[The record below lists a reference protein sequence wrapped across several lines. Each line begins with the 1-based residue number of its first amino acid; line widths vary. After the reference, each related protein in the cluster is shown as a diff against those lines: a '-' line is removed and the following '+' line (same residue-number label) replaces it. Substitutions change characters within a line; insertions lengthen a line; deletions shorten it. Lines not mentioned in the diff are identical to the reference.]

1 MTTSPADVAILGAGP
16 YGLAAAAYLSAAN
29 GLDIRVY
36 GEPMDFWERQMP
48 RGMLLRSPYVASSI
62 GDPWRSLMLDDYQ
75 SARGRLAEPVPLD
88 RFVDYGRWFQEQA
101 APDLQRRR
109 VSRVGRDNGG
119 FRLDFADGG
128 TEEAARRVVV
138 AAGIAHFAF
147 VPDQFRSLPQSL
159 VSHTSDHSDLGAFR
173 GRQVAVVGGGQS
185 ALESAAL
192 LHEAGAEVEVIV
204 RQPRIFFLRRVPI
217 LHGLGPLTSM
227 LFHPAEVGPAGISQ
241 LVGAPGAYR
250 RLPRRVQDRFAV
262 RSLRPAG
269 AAWLRERLAD
279 VAITLG
285 RSVTSVRYAEGG
297 VVLELDDGTKRE
309 VDHVLL
315 ATGYRVDIA
324 RYEFLEDLAPA
335 IDRVGGFPRLS
346 AGFESSVSGLYFV
359 GAPAAWSF
367 GPLMRF
373 VAGTEFAGARLAA
386 AIVGRRAGT
395 R

>member
-1 MTTSPADVAILGAGP
+1 MTTSSADVAILGAGP

-48 RGMLLRSPYVASSI
+48 RGMLLRSPYIASSI

-75 SARGRLAEPVPLD
+75 SARGRLDEPVPLD
-88 RFVDYGRWFQEQA
+88 RFVDYGHWFQEQA
-101 APDLQRRR
+101 APDLQTRR
-109 VSRVGRDNGG
+109 VSRIARDNGG

-128 TEEAARRVVV
+128 KEAARRVVV
-138 AAGIAHFAF
+138 AAGIAPFGF
-147 VPDQFRSLPQSL
+147 VPEQFRSLPQSL
-159 VSHTSDHSDLGAFR
+159 ASHTSDHSDLGAFR
-173 GRQVAVVGGGQS
+173 GRRIAVVGGGQS

-279 VAITLG
+279 VPIMLG
-285 RSVTSVRYAEGG
+285 HRVTSAEPAEGRA
-297 VVLELDDGTKRE
+297 VLELDDGTKRE

-324 RYEFLEDLAPA
+324 RYEFLEGLAPA

-346 AGFESSVSGLYFV
+346 AGFESSVPGLYFV

-386 AIVGRRAGT
+386 AIVGRRADT